1 MSAMNV
7 NTPTKKVTRSKTK
20 PSEKVPDDFC
30 RVCKCS
36 FQLKKI
42 AWFKFNKEE
51 NIDGTNVLLAS
62 LCKSVCGF
70 NPKYNDCLSN
80 RVCKSCGR
88 KIHNLGLF
96 CKQLKESINQ
106 AHEQFG
112 NTTNSSPGSDRYKRE
127 LPTSVTP
134 ERSPAH
140 RKQQKS
146 EQKASR
152 PKSNIQRRTLSFTD
166 KAGKHCEDEE
176 FNLLNIE
183 EFNDSPKTEIK
194 VLLVRPCGV
203 TLRTVPDRDIANM
216 VKNLVLKRWKAVA
229 NAIVKHE
236 KILLELA
243 PVVGRKV
250 SEEFKNLSKSDSV
263 LKGTDPR
270 QLETFSN
277 KLVLE
282 ETSLYLPIW
291 NACIRGACGV
301 KVNESPGK
309 PVTNSIVLAT
319 SVAAR
324 ARNRTMSAIAYRI
337 SVVLYHG
344 GLSYQ
349 ASLRL
354 FHLGICMHP
363 ESAIGLQKRMGKDHD
378 AKVLT
383 WKKDLET
390 DILPLKLMEEIR
402 ERQIPCFQADDMVI
416 ERSVDLSE
424 TSVNNK
430 TCPRYFDAE
439 ALKLIT
445 NVLNAAECKSQTR
458 LIGEHYSEEV
468 FEDAFSEIARTKTS
482 RYK

>member
-1 MSAMNV
+1 MSAANV
-7 NTPTKKVTRSKTK
+7 NTPKKKVIKSGRKA
-20 PSEKVPDDFC
+20 SEKVPDDFC
-30 RVCKCS
+30 RICKCS
-36 FQLKKI
+36 FQLKKV
-42 AWFKFNKEE
+42 ASVQLNREE
-51 NIDGTNVLLAS
+51 NIDGANVLLAS
-62 LCKSVCGF
+62 LCESICGF
-70 NPKYNDCLSN
+70 NPKHNNCLSN

-88 KIHNLGLF
+88 KIRNLGLF
-96 CKQLKESINQ
+96 CEQLKKSINQ
-106 AHEQFG
+106 VHEQFG
-112 NTTNSSPGSDRYKRE
+112 STSKDSGSDRFKRQ

-146 EQKASR
+146 ERKASR
-152 PKSNIQRRTLSFTD
+152 PNIPRRKLSLTD
-166 KAGKHCEDEE
+166 KAGKHCKDEE

-194 VLLVRPCGV
+194 VLFVRPSGV
-203 TLRTVPDRDIANM
+203 TLRTVPNRDVSNM
-216 VKNLVLKRWKAVA
+216 IKNLVLKQWKAVA

-243 PVVGRKV
+243 PAICRKV
-250 SEEFKNLSKSDSV
+250 SEEFKNLNKSDTV
-263 LKGTDPR
+263 LKGTDPQ

-282 ETSLYLPIW
+282 ETSFYLPIW

-301 KVNESPGK
+301 KVDESPRK

-324 ARNRTMSAIAYRI
+324 ARKRTMSAIAYRI

-344 GLSYQ
+344 GLSYH

-354 FHLGICMHP
+354 FHLGLCMHP
-363 ESAIGLQKRMGKDHD
+363 ESTIGLQKRMGKDHD
-378 AKVLT
+378 AKVIM

-402 ERQIPCFQADDMVI
+402 ERQLPSFQANDMVL
-416 ERSVDLSE
+416 ERSVDVSE

-430 TCPRYFDAE
+430 TYPRYFDAE

-445 NVLNAAECKSQTR
+445 NVLHATECKSQTR
-458 LIGEHYSEEV
+458 LTGEHYSEEV